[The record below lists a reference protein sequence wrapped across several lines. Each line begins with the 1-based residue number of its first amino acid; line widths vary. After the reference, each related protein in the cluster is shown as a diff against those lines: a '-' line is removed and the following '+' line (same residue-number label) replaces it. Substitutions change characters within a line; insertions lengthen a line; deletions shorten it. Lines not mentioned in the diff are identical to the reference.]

1 MIDAY
6 LALTAALL
14 FDRLAFLAN
23 LEILLGSDG
32 RCSSRLFIGP
42 ERVDIVRWH
51 DFRKF
56 AS

>member
-23 LEILLGSDG
+23 LEILLGSEG

-51 DFRKF
+51 DFREF